1 MLTSWLPVKTQPLLW
16 HRSVIKNLTRV
27 ASRIRTSSRMAPNNF
42 DRRNLSLRRG
52 CNMKS
57 LTTLVLFWCSLHLSV
72 ATTAEEVVVEG
83 VEEVV
88 VEEMEEVVD
97 VFSEGGSDSKNHAV
111 FNFAMQVV
119 LFVLTKNFHIGA
131 FLITALPLISL
142 VKMSIGKY
150 VQD

>member
-1 MLTSWLPVKTQPLLW
+1 M
-16 HRSVIKNLTRV
+16 
-27 ASRIRTSSRMAPNNF
+27 RTSSRMAPNN
-42 DRRNLSLRRG
+42 LSSRRG
-52 CNMKS
+52 WNMKA
-57 LTTLVLFWCSLHLSV
+57 LTTLVLFCGLLHLPG
-72 ATTAEEVVVEG
+72 ATAAEEVVVEELEE

-88 VEEMEEVVD
+88 D
-97 VFSEGGSDSKNHAV
+97 AFSEGGSDSDSKNHAV

-131 FLITALPLISL
+131 FLITVLPLISL